1 MREQFAVLL
10 LILALGPV
18 TVLKAGVR
26 GVTPAQSDDISGPWV
41 LSAVVLGEP
50 VTSRLNFKVDGEKLA
65 GTGLGDLLIVGTL
78 RDAKLNFGL
87 WTQSFRPIATLIGA
101 IENGKLSGTMTLNGQ
116 PGTWT
121 AQRQP
126 ARPSDAPRFH
136 TFEPK
141 QFHRLFSGTI
151 DPVLKIY
158 AGDTVHTWSVDAG
171 GIDHQ
176 SIRRS
181 MGGNPQ
187 TGPFYV
193 EGAIPG
199 DTLAVHLKRVRLN
212 RDSATSGSSI
222 AGSALNP
229 GYLQSIK
236 SVPNFDRE
244 WKLDRERGIGM
255 LAKPTDKLKNFSITL
270 RPMLGCVGV
279 APPGRQAFA
288 TGDLGPYG
296 GNLDYNEVRE
306 GTTLYLPVFQP
317 GALLFMGD
325 GHAAQGDGELTGDA
339 LETSMEI
346 EFTVDVLQGKFVS
359 GPRAENDE
367 YLMVFGIGGSLQEAL
382 QRATTGLA
390 QWIESDY
397 KLNSAELAV
406 VLGTSI
412 RYDVAELV
420 DPHINVVAKIR
431 RSALAQLNKEAK

>member
-1 MREQFAVLL
+1 MRQQFAVLL
-10 LILALGPV
+10 LILTLFPV
-18 TVLKAGVR
+18 TELKAGVQ
-26 GVTPAQSDDISGPWV
+26 GVTPTQSSDISGDWV
-41 LSAVVLGEP
+41 FSAVVLGEP
-50 VTSRLNFKVDGEKLA
+50 VWGRLNFKLDGEKLA
-65 GTGLGDLLIVGTL
+65 GTGDGLSLFG
-78 RDAKLNFGL
+78 KLQEDKLEFGL
-87 WTQSFRPIATLIGA
+87 WTPTMTPVATFKGT
-101 IENGKLSGTMTLNGQ
+101 IENGKLSGTVSLRGQ

-121 AQRQP
+121 AQRP
-126 ARPSDAPRFH
+126 SPRPPDAPRFH

-158 AGDTVHTWSVDAG
+158 PGDTVHTWSVDAG
-171 GIDHQ
+171 GVDHQ
-176 SIRRS
+176 SIRRA

-193 EGAIPG
+193 EGAVPG
-199 DTLAVHLKRVRLN
+199 DTLIVHLKRVRLN

-236 SVPNFDRE
+236 SVPNFDSE
-244 WKLDRERGIGM
+244 WKLDRERGIAM

-270 RPMLGCVGV
+270 RPMLGCVAV
-279 APPGRQAFA
+279 APPRRQAFG
-288 TGDLGPYG
+288 TGDLGSYG

-397 KLNSAELAV
+397 KLNSAELAI

-431 RSALAQLNKEAK
+431 KSALAQLNKESK